1 LDNFSVD
8 GLALLAGVFR
18 DVVFICRMLLLLLS
32 ELLVLLLAGEVFVVV
47 AVVVRIRIELSWVIL
62 LFEELF
68 ASVA

>member
-1 LDNFSVD
+1 MDNFSVD